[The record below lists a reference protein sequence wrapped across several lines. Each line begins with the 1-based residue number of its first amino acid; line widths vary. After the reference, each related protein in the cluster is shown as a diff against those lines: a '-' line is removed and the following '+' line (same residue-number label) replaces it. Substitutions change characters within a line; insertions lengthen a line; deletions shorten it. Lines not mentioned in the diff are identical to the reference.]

1 LRESTTETNPA
12 YHVYISPQE
21 RERDKDAS
29 EGLYVRERYTCLL
42 KWILKG
48 RKTCVIRISLTFIL
62 KKGRG
67 FTHSRMLKQRLKKT
81 FEATSFLER
90 TQNTFF
96 GEIGRGRERC

>member
-12 YHVYISPQE
+12 YHVYLLRRE
-21 RERDKDAS
+21 REREREREEREKDAS

-48 RKTCVIRISLTFIL
+48 KKTCVIRISLTFIL

-81 FEATSFLER
+81 FEATSFLE
-90 TQNTFF
+90 
-96 GEIGRGRERC
+96 